1 MPDPDAIPESL
12 LAGVRSGHEDSWR
25 ELVDLL
31 SPQVFRI
38 VRNQIN
44 QTADHEDVAQET
56 FTKIFLKF
64 EQFAGLQDFRHWVS
78 RITINTCYDWLRK
91 KKARPVD
98 SFADLGE
105 QHAEIIERSLA
116 GESDTQEF
124 GRQMMIDLLHK
135 LIATLKP
142 REQIVIRL
150 LDLEEKSVQDVCN
163 LTGWGASKVKV
174 TAMRARRKLGD
185 MLRELESQD

>member
-1 MPDPDAIPESL
+1 MSSPDAIPSAL
-12 LAGVRSGHEDSWR
+12 LEGVRQGREDAWR

-38 VRNQIN
+38 VRNQISHS
-44 QTADHEDVAQET
+44 ADHEDVAQET

-64 EQFAGLQDFRHWVS
+64 EQFAGRQDFRHWVS

-91 KKARPVD
+91 KKVRPLV
-98 SFADLGE
+98 SYADLSE
-105 QHAEIIERSLA
+105 TQAEIIERTLA
-116 GESDTQEF
+116 GESDEPELGQ
-124 GRQMMIDLLHK
+124 QMMIDLLHK

-150 LDLEEKSVQDVCN
+150 LDLEEKSVQDVCD

-185 MLRELESQD
+185 MLRELESQA